1 MRADIL
7 TTNFTGGEI
16 SPRLYGRPDL
26 SKYAD
31 SAKALRDVVVLQHG
45 GVRRRPGSVDCGT
58 VKTQSKRHRL
68 VPFVFSTSQAY
79 VLEFGDYTMR
89 VWLNGALVESSPG
102 TPYEIATPY
111 SEAQAQEV
119 DYTQGADTMLIAH
132 PSLPVRRLRRFG
144 NAQWLLDEAPFEPA
158 PFDEIGARFASEVVL
173 GALSGI
179 TVAQSV
185 GSVWMPSDVGREI
198 TYLGGVARIDSYTS
212 STDVDVTILTPF
224 TVTNLPPSQW
234 VLTASPK
241 TTCTPTDKDPV
252 GKSTTL
258 TLAADGFR
266 VADVGKHVSLNGGLL
281 RIEAWVS
288 NTAVV
293 ARILTAMT
301 STVAADP
308 DAWTLEAPVWNAQDG
323 YPSSVTL
330 HEQRLVAGGTRGRP
344 QTLWGSRSG
353 LYFDFTKGTDD
364 DHAYSFELGT
374 DEINPIIFLSSN
386 RNLMVLTYGGEWT
399 VSGGVEKPITP
410 TNVRAILQAKTGAA
424 PVRPEQIDDDLFYV
438 QRGGARLRTLG
449 YRIELGGYQSEEA
462 STFSEHLTRAGIGHI
477 TYQQTPE
484 RVAWLLMDDG
494 TYIAATVSRE
504 QQLRAMTLCQAA
516 GGGVVESQ
524 CTIPEGDEDITYQI
538 VRRTIGGAT
547 TRRVERMRWSAVFDS
562 QSDSTPGTNTIGGLS
577 RLEGLSV
584 GVVADGV
591 DLGDFTVAGGAIT
604 LPRDADAASV
614 GLRFVPRV
622 RMLAPE
628 FGTGM
633 GAAIGRKQMA
643 GQTRVL
649 FQDTVGCSVNGQDLP
664 FRSLGEDVVG
674 GPVAPFT
681 GWKDV
686 SSIGWAPDAAEME
699 ITQPQAYPWT
709 VLAVVR
715 RITANPG

>member
-1 MRADIL
+1 MRADVL

-26 SKYAD
+26 AKYAD
-31 SAKALRDVVVLQHG
+31 SAKVLRDVVVLQHG
-45 GVRRRPGSVDCGT
+45 GVRRRPGTMDCGS
-58 VKTQSKRHRL
+58 VKTPGKRHRL
-68 VPFVFSTSQAY
+68 IPFVYNTQQAY

-89 VWLNGALVESSPG
+89 VWLNGALVNTLLG
-102 TPYEIATPY
+102 TPVEISTPW
-111 SEAQAQEV
+111 SEAQAQEI

-132 PSLPVRRLRRFG
+132 PSFPMKRLRRFSDTR
-144 NAQWLLDEAPFEPA
+144 WLLDDVPFEPA
-158 PFDEIGARFASEVVL
+158 PFDEIGARFGSQCLL
-173 GALSGI
+173 GATSGT

-185 GSVWMPSDVGREI
+185 GSVWMPSDVGRQI
-198 TYLGGVARIDSYTS
+198 TYGGGVARIDSYTS
-212 STDVDVTILTPF
+212 STDVDVTITTPF
-224 TVTNLPPSQW
+224 STATLPANEW
-234 VLTASPK
+234 VLTGSPK
-241 TTCTPTDKDPV
+241 TTCTPTDKEPV

-258 TLAADGFR
+258 TLGAAGWR
-266 VADVGKHVSLNGGLL
+266 VADVDKHVSLNGGLL

-288 NTAVV
+288 STQVV
-293 ARILTAMT
+293 ARILTALT
-301 STVAADP
+301 STVAADA
-308 DAWTLEAPVWNAQDG
+308 DAWTIEAPVWNAQDG

-330 HEQRLVAGGTRGRP
+330 HEQRLVAGGTRAKP
-344 QTLWGSRSG
+344 QSLWGSRSG
-353 LYFDFTKGTDD
+353 LYYDFTKGTDD

-386 RNLMVLTYGGEWT
+386 RNLLVLTYGGEWT
-399 VSGGVEKPITP
+399 ISGGVEKPITP

-424 PVRPEQIDDDLFYV
+424 NVRPEQIDDDLFYV

-462 STFSEHLTRAGIGHI
+462 STFSEHLTRAGIAHI

-494 TYIAATVSRE
+494 TYLAVTVSRE
-504 QQLRAMTLCQAA
+504 QQLRAMTLCVPA
-516 GGGVVESQ
+516 GGVVESQ
-524 CTIPEGDEDITYQI
+524 CTIPEGDEDVTYQI

-547 TRRVERMRWSAVFDS
+547 TRRVERMSWAAVFDS
-562 QSDSTPGTNTIGGLS
+562 QVDMTPGSATISGLS
-577 RLEGLSV
+577 RFNGLTV

-591 DLGDFTVAGGAIT
+591 DLGDFTVSGGAVT
-604 LPRDADAASV
+604 LPRSAAVASV

-649 FQDTVGCSVNGQDLP
+649 FQDTVGCSVNGQALP
-664 FRSLGEDVVG
+664 FRSLGEDVIG
-674 GPVAPFT
+674 GPVDPFT

-686 SSIGWAPDAAEME
+686 STIGWAPDAAEME
-699 ITQPQAYPWT
+699 LTQPQAYPWT

-715 RITANPG
+715 RITANSG